1 MRFKSRKCLSRRNTL
16 AAIISLMDKVNCLLK
31 VGPTLTYHPAIKVK
45 LSKVRLSDRLTDL

>member
-31 VGPTLTYHPAIKVK
+31 VGPTLSYHPAIKVK